1 MAKVEIYTTDHCTYC
16 SRAKMILEQKG
27 IPYTEYDVEKDPE
40 KLDEMMQRSGNRSV
54 PQIFINDQKIG
65 GFDALWELEKR
76 GTLDNLIFGD

>member
-16 SRAKMILEQKG
+16 SRAKMIFEQKD
-27 IPYTEYDVEKDPE
+27 IPYTEYDVEKDPK

-65 GFDALWELEKR
+65 GFDALWELEKQ
-76 GTLDNLIFGD
+76 GTLDNLLT